1 MSQCP
6 HYTPRENGNV
16 NCPRCKLW
24 IDFISCNAVCSIHD
38 QLKSVKQIWPKEEV
52 MEKYIGSKIIHAKP
66 MTAEEAGKQFD
77 RPIDVSNAVVE
88 HEAKSDGTIV
98 ATFHPGYLVKYEGGY
113 MSWSPKA
120 VFEAAY
126 RKTDGMTFGLATEA
140 MLTGLLCGLPF
151 WKEDVMIGIQ
161 LPDVDSINTAPY
173 YYVQSRFGRVPWM
186 PTQIELLTTEWCIR
200 EAKK

>member
-1 MSQCP
+1 VQLSQCP

-24 IDFISCNAVCSIHD
+24 VDFISCNAVCSIHD
-38 QLKSVKQIWPKEEV
+38 QLKSVKQIWPKEEI

-66 MTAEEAGKQFD
+66 MTAEEACRQFD
-77 RPIDVSNAVVE
+77 RPIDVSNADKE
-88 HEAKSDGTIV
+88 GN
-98 ATFHPGYLVKYEGGY
+98 GYLVKYEGGY

-140 MLTGLLCGLPF
+140 MLTGLLCGLPL

-161 LPDVDSINTAPY
+161 LPDAESINTAPY

-186 PTQIELLTTEWCIR
+186 PTQIELLTTEWCLR
-200 EAKK
+200 EAK